1 MVKKLY
7 LVRHA
12 EAANTTASDF
22 QRPLTAEGERV
33 ARHLGKWIDRQE
45 FKVDQIISS
54 TALRAKTTAELINES
69 LGKGNVKHDE
79 ELYEASVRTFLR
91 CVNSNTDENDNILM
105 VAHNPSITY
114 LAEYLTGAPVVNMEP
129 GGIAIVT
136 FSGFAWVEVGEKTG
150 TLDRYV
156 SPREIS

>member
-12 EAANTTASDF
+12 EAANSTASDF

-33 ARHLGKWIDRQE
+33 ARHLGKWVDAEEIV
-45 FKVDQIISS
+45 VDQIIAS
-54 TALRAKTTAELINES
+54 TALRAKTTAELVNES
-69 LGKGNVKHDE
+69 LGKSSIKDDA

-91 CVNSNTDENDNILM
+91 SVNSISEECANAMM
-105 VAHNPSITY
+105 VAHNPAITY
-114 LAEYLTGAPVVNMEP
+114 LAEYLTGQPVVNMEP
-129 GGIAIVT
+129 GSMVIIT
-136 FSGFAWVEVGEKTG
+136 FSDFEWSAVGEKTG
-150 TLDRYV
+150 TLDRYI

>member
-12 EAANTTASDF
+12 EAANSTASDF

-33 ARHLGKWIDRQE
+33 ARHLGKWIDLQALE
-45 FKVDQIISS
+45 IDQIIAS

-69 LGKGNVKHDE
+69 LSKGNVKDDE

-91 CVNSNTDENDNILM
+91 CVNANSEENTNILM
-105 VAHNPSITY
+105 VAHNPAITY
-114 LAEYLTGAPVVNMEP
+114 LAEYLTGSPIVNMEP
-129 GGIAIVT
+129 GGMAIIS
-136 FSGFAWVEVGEKTG
+136 FSGFDWGEVGEKTG
-150 TLDRYV
+150 SLDRYV

>member
-22 QRPLTAEGERV
+22 QRPLTGEGERV
-33 ARHLGKWIDRQE
+33 ARRLGKWLDEQAFSI
-45 FKVDQIISS
+45 DQIYSS

-69 LGKGNVKHDE
+69 LGKGSVQQDA

-91 CVNSNTDENDNILM
+91 AVNAISDEINGAMM

-114 LAEYLTGAPVVNMEP
+114 LAEYLTGSPIANMEP
-129 GGIAIVT
+129 GSMAIIT
-136 FSGFAWVEVGEKTG
+136 FSDFEWAEAGEKTG
-150 TLDRYV
+150 SLDRYV